1 MSKLSLDSVEWGEF
15 KLIDIFEIKDG
26 YYNKKPPINEKTK
39 STIPFL
45 GATKYENGITAFYDL
60 ETIKKWD
67 KVGKINTHNYEDR
80 LYRGNC
86 LAVTNNGSVGNI
98 YFQNHTFT
106 CSHDVTPLY
115 LKVGKLNK
123 YIAHFLATMLRKT
136 AESFEY
142 AKKWRPE
149 RMRSSKIM
157 LPIDS
162 KGKPNWQFM
171 ENYIK
176 QEMKVQSSKVASYYE
191 NKLMKLGFELLGLD
205 VEWKE
210 FWMEDI
216 LDIKSGVRLT
226 KADQIDGNI
235 PFIGASDANNGVTEF
250 VGNTNKSLDSNV
262 LGVNYNGSVVEN
274 FYHSYECIF
283 SDDVKRIKFK
293 NGEYGDEFT
302 YLFLKQMILSQKN
315 KYQYGYKFNAKR
327 MSRQKIMLPIDK
339 NGEPH
344 WKYMSNFVKKL
355 EKENIEKTLNHIYIY
370 IMVKKLENKYLL
382 ENVSWREFFIEDIC
396 EIKSGK
402 DIYERDR
409 SDGQI
414 PYVTATANNNGI
426 GYFISNE
433 NATLQEKCI
442 SVNRNGSVG
451 YSFYHPYP
459 ALFGNDTRKLIPK
472 YNDDDY
478 VAKFISFMISSQKEK
493 YGYGYKMGT
502 ARLKRQKILLPV
514 NEEEV
519 IDYDFMKK
527 YIILQE
533 IKSIEQV
540 IHKYSEN

>member
-1 MSKLSLDSVEWGEF
+1 MVKNMSKLTLNSVEWGEF
-15 KLIDIFEIKDG
+15 RIKDLFEIEAVKG
-26 YYNKKPPINEKTK
+26 RPIENYKKGDIPYV
-39 STIPFL
+39 ST
-45 GATKYENGITAFYDL
+45 AA
-60 ETIKKWD
+60 
-67 KVGKINTHNYEDR
+67 
-80 LYRGNC
+80 
-86 LAVTNNGSVGNI
+86 TNNAVINFIEKDKNILTSAFAITVDPIKGTCFFHDYDFVGRGFSGASVNVLRNI
-98 YFQNHTFT
+98 N
-106 CSHDVTPLY
+106 
-115 LKVGKLNK
+115 LNK
-123 YIAHFLATMLRKT
+123 YNGVFICSSIEKT
-136 AESFEY
+136 
-142 AKKWRPE
+142 
-149 RMRSSKIM
+149 SKLKASYGYLFNSNRLKMAVIL
-157 LPIDS
+157 LPIDF
-162 KGKPNWQFM
+162 KGRPNWQFM
-171 ENYIK
+171 EDYIK

-191 NKLMKLGFELLGLD
+191 NKLMKLGFELLDLD
-205 VEWKE
+205 VKWKE

-344 WKYMSNFVKKL
+344 WKYMSNFIKKL

-370 IMVKKLENKYLL
+370 ILAKKLENKYLL
-382 ENVSWREFFIEDIC
+382 KNVSWKEFFIEDIC

-409 SDGQI
+409 IDGQT

-451 YSFYHPYP
+451 YSFYHSYP

-472 YNDDDY
+472 YNDDY

>member
-1 MSKLSLDSVEWGEF
+1 MVKNMSKLTLDSVEWGEF
-15 KLIDIFEIKDG
+15 FIGGETGLFDVASTSSGIDKNKLNQSGGNIPYITRSEENNGINLFVSDEQNSKYQKDAG
-26 YYNKKPPINEKTK
+26 GVITIGLDTQTVFYQPQEFYTGQNIQILKNKKLSKYSSLFIIPLLKIQMEK
-39 STIPFL
+39 FNWGGN
-45 GATKYENGITAFYDL
+45 GATLT
-60 ETIKKWD
+60 
-67 KVGKINTHNYEDR
+67 R
-80 LYRGNC
+80 LKRTRI
-86 LAVTNNGSVGNI
+86 V
-98 YFQNHTFT
+98 
-106 CSHDVTPLY
+106 
-115 LKVGKLNK
+115 
-123 YIAHFLATMLRKT
+123 
-136 AESFEY
+136 
-142 AKKWRPE
+142 
-149 RMRSSKIM
+149 
-157 LPIDS
+157 LPIDL
-162 KGKPNWQFM
+162 KGKPNWKFM
-171 ENYIK
+171 EDYIK
-176 QEMKVQSSKVASYYE
+176 QEMKVQSGKVASYYE
-191 NKLMKLGFELLGLD
+191 NKLMKLGFELLDLD

-216 LDIKSGVRLT
+216 LDIKPGVRLT

-250 VGNTNKSLDSNV
+250 VENTNKSLDSNV

-274 FYHSYECIF
+274 FYHSYDCIF

-293 NGEYGDEFT
+293 KSEYGDEFT

-344 WKYMSNFVKKL
+344 WEYMSNFIKKL
-355 EKENIEKTLNHIYIY
+355 EKENIVKTLNHIYIYIY

-382 ENVSWREFFIEDIC
+382 ENVSWKEFFIEDIC

-409 SDGQI
+409 IDGQT
-414 PYVTATANNNGI
+414 PYITATASNNGI
-426 GYFISNE
+426 GYFISNK

-451 YSFYHPYP
+451 YSFYHSYP
-459 ALFGNDTRKLIPK
+459 ALFGNDTRKLITK
-472 YNDDDY
+472 YSDDH

-514 NEEEV
+514 NEEEY

-527 YIILQE
+527 YIIIQE
-533 IKSIEQV
+533 IKAIEQL
-540 IHKYSEN
+540 IHNYNENLIR